1 MVDENVAG
9 RDAVHLPP
17 PSGEHRL
24 GDFDFELLSPN
35 KAPPPPKAK
44 PEGKSE
50 AKSSAVPDKSKDT
63 AGEKKAPK

>member
-1 MVDENVAG
+1 MQPRELV
-9 RDAVHLPP
+9 LKWT
-17 PSGEHRL
+17 RL
-24 GDFDFELLSPN
+24 KSGDFDFELLSPN

-44 PEGKSE
+44 PD